1 MKINPPQKANV
12 GKSSLYG
19 WLPTWEIA
27 TVGCRVQ
34 AVLWGGSLQSKLKSP
49 RFEVFTFSSTCCLQ
63 CISIEK
69 DFLWFS
75 ESLSPVQMLVA
86 ASGTN
91 LPQSTIKCKLKMHNF
106 PIQYKFA
113 TAGKTLFIAKS
124 KSIATSYHDITITVT
139 IDNFICMSYPFILN
153 IITSVVSVT

>member
-12 GKSSLYG
+12 RKRVLYG
-19 WLPTWEIA
+19 WLPTWEKA
-27 TVGCRVQ
+27 TVGCRVR
-34 AVLWGGSLQSKLKSP
+34 AVLRGGSLQSKLKSP

-91 LPQSTIKCKLKMHNF
+91 VPQSTIKCKLKIHNS
-106 PIQYKFA
+106 IQICYCWKNTFYC
-113 TAGKTLFIAKS
+113 KIEINS
-124 KSIATSYHDITITVT
+124 
-139 IDNFICMSYPFILN
+139 NFISWYNNYSNYWQFHIYELSFHPKHN
-153 IITSVVSVT
+153 YVSSFS